1 MTEANQIEPEKEL
14 SSRTPSLLQAVFPVL
29 IMVSLLA
36 LSVFLFGEDS
46 SYGPNQIALCV
57 GAAAAGLIG
66 WYNGLRWVE
75 LEDGMVQG
83 INIAMRAILIL
94 FCVGLLI
101 GSWIMSGTV
110 PTMIY
115 YSLLALNPAIFY
127 FACCLICCLVSVS
140 IGSSWTTAG
149 TVGVALIGSA
159 IGMGLSPEIT
169 AGAIISG
176 AYFGDKMSPLSD
188 TTNLAPA
195 VVGTDLFKHIRHMVW
210 TTAPSI
216 VIALIIYLLIG
227 INIDA
232 PQQVDRLQVTLD
244 LLQSSFDVGPIMLIP
259 LIVLLVMAARGFPAL
274 PTILLGSLLG
284 VIWAALFQQ
293 AAMINMMADVQNPLI
308 ATIKGLWQT
317 LYSGYVMNS
326 EDATLNELLSGG
338 GMSSMLNTIWLILC
352 AMVFGALMDR
362 TGLITVLVA
371 YALSFAKSTGS
382 LIVTTLITCI
392 GANII
397 ASDQYLAIVFPGRM
411 YKLEFGRRGLDVV
424 NLSRTLED
432 SGTITSPLIPW
443 NTCGAFMSG
452 TLGVATFAYLPYCF
466 FNLINPFVAAL
477 YAYTNFKIKLAEP
490 ADVTLN
496 PHQA

>member
-1 MTEANQIEPEKEL
+1 MTEVNQFEPDKEL
-14 SSRTPSLLQAVFPVL
+14 SSRTPSLLQAVLPVL
-29 IMVSLLA
+29 IMVALLA

-46 SYGPNQIALCV
+46 SYGPNQIALCI
-57 GAAAAGLIG
+57 GAAVAGLIG

-83 INIAMRAILIL
+83 ITIAMRAILIL

-115 YSLLALNPAIFY
+115 YSLLALNPAVFY
-127 FACCLICCLVSVS
+127 FACCVICGLVSVS

-210 TTAPSI
+210 TTTPSI
-216 VIALIIYLLIG
+216 VIALVIYLLIG

-232 PQQVDRLQVTLD
+232 PQQVDRLQVTLG
-244 LLQSSFDVGPIMLIP
+244 LLQSNFNVGPIMLVP
-259 LIVLLVMAARGFPAL
+259 LIVLLVMAARKFPAL

-293 AAMINMMADVQNPLI
+293 AALINMMADVQNPLI

-326 EDATLNELLSGG
+326 EDPTLNDLLSGG

-352 AMVFGALMDR
+352 AMVFGAMMDR

-371 YALSFAKSTGS
+371 YALSFAKTTGS

-411 YKLEFGRRGLDVV
+411 YKLEFERRGLDVV

-452 TLGVATFAYLPYCF
+452 TLGVATFSYLPYCF

-477 YAYTNFKIKLAEP
+477 YGYTNFRITPAEVVDGKP
-490 ADVTLN
+490 GL
-496 PHQA
+496 HQA